1 MAGAAVVI
9 AATAGA
15 AAPLA
20 IPLGAAGEKTIN
32 FDAQMNRCK

>member
-1 MAGAAVVI
+1 MAGAGVII

-20 IPLGAAGEKTIN
+20 IPLGAAGEKTKN
-32 FDAQMNRCK
+32 CSLS